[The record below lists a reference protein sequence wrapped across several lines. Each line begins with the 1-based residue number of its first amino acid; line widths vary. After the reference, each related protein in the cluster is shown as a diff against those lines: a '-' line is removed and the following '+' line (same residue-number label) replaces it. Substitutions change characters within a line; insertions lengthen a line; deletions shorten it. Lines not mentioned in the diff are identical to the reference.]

1 MVTSPRNMSGS
12 KNKKRTGVLVL
23 SAKQKHRKNSCAQ
36 SVFHSLI
43 SIKGNRAAEA
53 TKTFTDLL
61 ASCNLQPRQNAND
74 DLADQ
79 NTFGTLIKQFEQERP
94 LPQAEPEWED
104 VDGIKK
110 YIDTFF
116 FGHLCHVV
124 DIKNDN
130 EETYRKAIEQ
140 YTVKP
145 PAYDGDDDAVDISLL
160 EKFSAKGDKKE

>member
-1 MVTSPRNMSGS
+1 MLFRSGGKVT
-12 KNKKRTGVLVL
+12 
-23 SAKQKHRKNSCAQ
+23 
-36 SVFHSLI
+36 
-43 SIKGNRAAEA
+43 EA
-53 TKTFTDLL
+53 MKAFQDLL
-61 ASCNLQPRQNAND
+61 ASCNLQPRQNTND
-74 DLADQ
+74 DITDQ

-94 LPQAEPEWED
+94 LPKAEPEWED

-130 EETYRKAIEQ
+130 EEQYRKAMEQ

-160 EKFSAKGDKKE
+160 EKFSSKGDKKQ

>member
-1 MVTSPRNMSGS
+1 M
-12 KNKKRTGVLVL
+12 TGVQTCALPILCL
-23 SAKQKHRKNSCAQ
+23 SQLNIQKAQ
-36 SVFHSLI
+36 QGGGKVT
-43 SIKGNRAAEA
+43 EA
-53 TKTFTDLL
+53 MKAFQDLL
-61 ASCNLQPRQNAND
+61 ASCNLQPRQNTND
-74 DLADQ
+74 DITDQ

-94 LPQAEPEWED
+94 LPKAEPEWED

-130 EETYRKAIEQ
+130 EEQYRKAMEQ

-160 EKFSAKGDKKE
+160 EKFSSKGDKKQ

>member
-1 MVTSPRNMSGS
+1 MM
-12 KNKKRTGVLVL
+12 
-23 SAKQKHRKNSCAQ
+23 
-36 SVFHSLI
+36 I
-43 SIKGNRAAEA
+43 SQ
-53 TKTFTDLL
+53 TKTL
-61 ASCNLQPRQNAND
+61 SERC
-74 DLADQ
+74 
-79 NTFGTLIKQFEQERP
+79 KQFEQERP
-94 LPQAEPEWED
+94 LPKAEPEWED

-130 EETYRKAIEQ
+130 EEQYRKAMEQ

-160 EKFSAKGDKKE
+160 EKFSSKGDKKQ